1 MHASNGILF
10 NHESPRRG
18 ETFVTRKITRGLA
31 RIVAGIDKKLYL
43 GNLDAK
49 RDWGYAKDFVEAMWL
64 ILQQTEPD
72 DYVIA
77 TGKTWSVRDFL
88 DKAFAVVNMDW
99 KDYVEFDERYLRP
112 TEVDSLVGDAT
123 KAKNKLGW
131 EAKTS
136 FDELVKIMVE
146 SDLKKY
152 NVLGQIK

>member
-1 MHASNGILF
+1 
-10 NHESPRRG
+10 
-18 ETFVTRKITRGLA
+18 
-31 RIVAGIDKKLYL
+31 
-43 GNLDAK
+43 
-49 RDWGYAKDFVEAMWL
+49 MWL